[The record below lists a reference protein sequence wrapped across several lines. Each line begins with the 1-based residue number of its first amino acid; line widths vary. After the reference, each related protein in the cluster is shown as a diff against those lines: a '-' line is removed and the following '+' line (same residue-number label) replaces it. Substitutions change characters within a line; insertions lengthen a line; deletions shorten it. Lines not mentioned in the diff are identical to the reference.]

1 MRSAGSRAVALR
13 AAAELPQTLLQ
24 IFPVHHRE
32 HLDVGLHSA
41 EARLGNTRKLGAVL
55 EVEDDESGPD
65 AVLWAEVGRLGL
77 ELRKGF
83 LHELG
88 QRAIRDCTTPR
99 LARRLLGGRVL
110 HRDLL
115 DRER

>member
-1 MRSAGSRAVALR
+1 MPLAGSRAVALR
-13 AAAELPQTLLQ
+13 AAAEVPQTLLQ

-32 HLDVGLHSA
+32 HLDVGLHSP
-41 EARLGNTRKLGAVL
+41 EERLGNTRKLGGVL

-77 ELRKGF
+77 ELLKSF

-88 QRAIRDCTTPR
+88 QRAIRDGTTEGSALFKVRVFPLR
-99 LARRLLGGRVL
+99 GR
-110 HRDLL
+110 
-115 DRER
+115 